1 MTGGNPPTTHRDWI
15 PVAPTWERDPDVK
28 EPWRRVAAMPAL
40 ALNVAEQELIGPAGG
55 RTTCALGVG
64 DGMAALALAAMG
76 ARVTVADPSSSLLD
90 MMMVRARIIGVEL
103 DFVQTDLCDLS
114 AIRDASTQLAYAAQV
129 TRQLDDINRFY
140 AEVHRILS
148 PGGRLIINEYHPVRR
163 IWKQEPGQPQFQCS
177 YFDRR
182 RLREEEE
189 DLLPD
194 PNAPGASLG
203 RYDFSW
209 TVSDH
214 FNALTAAG
222 FRVTALE
229 EVGDVKQKWEIPHM
243 KGLPE
248 QLVLAADRDGN

>member
-1 MTGGNPPTTHRDWI
+1 MLGGKPPMANRDWM

-28 EPWRRVAAMPAL
+28 EPWRRVAAMPTL
-40 ALNVAEQELIGPAGG
+40 ALNLAEQELIGPAGG
-55 RTTCALGVG
+55 RATCVLGVG

-76 ARVTVADPSSSLLD
+76 ARVTVADPSQSLLD
-90 MMMVRARIIGVEL
+90 MMMVRARIVGVEL
-103 DFVQTDLCDLS
+103 SFVQTELCELS
-114 AIRDASTQLAYAAQV
+114 AIRNSTYQLAYAAQV

-140 AEVHRILS
+140 GEAHRILI
-148 PGGRLIINEYHPVRR
+148 PGGRFIVNEYHPFRR
-163 IWKQEPGQPQFQCS
+163 VWKQESGQPQIQGS

-182 RLREEEE
+182 RPREEE

-194 PNAPGASLG
+194 PNLPGACLG

-214 FNALTAAG
+214 FSALIAAG
-222 FRVTALE
+222 FQVMALQ
-229 EVGDVKQKWEIPHM
+229 EVGDVREKWEVPNM

-248 QLVLAADRDGN
+248 QLVLAADRAET

>member
-1 MTGGNPPTTHRDWI
+1 MTGGKPPMIHRDWI

-28 EPWRRVAAMPAL
+28 DPWRRVAAMPAL

-55 RTTCALGVG
+55 RTTCLLGVG
-64 DGMAALALAAMG
+64 DGMAALALAAMD
-76 ARVTVADPSSSLLD
+76 ARVTVADPSQSLLD
-90 MMMVRARIIGVEL
+90 MMMIRARIVGVEL
-103 DFVQTDLCDLS
+103 NFVQTELCELS
-114 AIRDASTQLAYAAQV
+114 AIRNSTYQLAYAAQV

-148 PGGRLIINEYHPVRR
+148 PGGRFIINEYHPTRR
-163 IWKQEPGQPQFQCS
+163 IWKPEPGQPQFQCS

-182 RLREEEE
+182 RPREEE
-189 DLLPD
+189 DLFPD
-194 PNAPGASLG
+194 PNAPGACLG

-214 FNALTAAG
+214 FSALIAAG
-222 FRVTALE
+222 FQVTALE
-229 EVGDVKQKWEIPHM
+229 EVGDVRQKWEIPNM

-248 QLVLAADRDGN
+248 QLVLAADRAEG

>member
-1 MTGGNPPTTHRDWI
+1 MAEKEPAPARRDWT
-15 PVAPTWERDPDVK
+15 PVAPTWERDPDAK
-28 EPWRRVAAMPAL
+28 EPWRRVAGMPVL
-40 ALNVAEQELIGPAGG
+40 ALNLAEQELIGPAGG

-114 AIRDASTQLAYAAQV
+114 ALRDASFQLAYAAQT
-129 TRQLDDINRFY
+129 TRQLEDINRFY

-148 PGGRLIINEYHPVRR
+148 PGGRFIINEYHPVRR
-163 IWKQEPGQPQFQCS
+163 IWKQQPGHPQVQCS

-182 RLREEEE
+182 RTREVEE
-189 DLLPD
+189 LLPD
-194 PNAPGASLG
+194 PDAPGASLG
-203 RYDFSW
+203 RTEFSW
-209 TVSDH
+209 TVADH
-214 FNALTAAG
+214 FNALAAAG

-229 EVGDVKQKWEIPHM
+229 EVGDVRQKWEIPNL

-248 QLVLAADRDGN
+248 QLVLAADRAAG